1 MNLPKKVTIVDVGPR
16 DGFQMEPGF
25 IPTEQKIQIIDRLS
39 ETGIKRIEVT
49 SFVHPKYVPQ
59 LADAEEVL
67 ARIKRKEGV
76 IYEALVPN
84 AKGVERAIQA
94 GVEHVSMV
102 ISASESHNK
111 ANVNMTVA
119 ESLKTLKEA
128 VKLALGHGIKVT
140 TGVGTAF
147 GCALEGW
154 VPPEKVEAVA
164 DEFLDMG
171 VCELSLGDTPGLANP
186 SQVSEMVRYYLQKLK
201 GTDVGLRLHFHDS
214 RGQGLANVLAAML
227 EGATIIDTA
236 ICGMGGCP
244 YSPGA
249 TGNIASGDTVN
260 LLEAMG
266 IDTGIDLMKLI
277 ECERMT
283 QDLLG
288 KELPGQTIK
297 SGPIPWAL
305 KKPKSG

>member
-1 MNLPKKVTIVDVGPR
+1 VNLPKKVTIVDVGPR

-25 IPTEQKIQIIDRLS
+25 IPTEQKIQIIDRLA
-39 ETGIKRIEVT
+39 ETGIKRIEAT

-67 ARIKRKEGV
+67 AGIKKKEGV

-84 AKGVERAIQA
+84 ARGVERAVKA

-102 ISASESHNK
+102 VSASESHNK

-119 ESLKTLKEA
+119 ESIKTLKEA
-128 VKLALGHGIKVT
+128 VALARSHGIHVT
-140 TGVGTAF
+140 AGIGTAF
-147 GCALEGW
+147 GCAIEGW
-154 VPPEKVEAVA
+154 VPPKQVEAVA
-164 DEFLDMG
+164 DEFLGLG

-186 SQVSEMVRYYLQKLK
+186 VQVSEMVRYYLQKLK
-201 GTDVGLRLHFHDS
+201 GTDIGLRLHFHDS

-236 ICGMGGCP
+236 ICGLGGCP

-260 LLEAMG
+260 LLESMG
-266 IDTGIDLMKLI
+266 IDTGIDLAKLV
-277 ECERMT
+277 ECERMV
-283 QDLLG
+283 QDILG
-288 KELPGQTIK
+288 KKLPGEVLRA
-297 SGPIPWAL
+297 GPIPWAV
-305 KKPKSG
+305 KPRKTG

>member
-1 MNLPKKVTIVDVGPR
+1 MNLPKQATIVDVGPR

-25 IPTEQKIQIIDRLS
+25 IPTDQKIKIIDRLS
-39 ETGIKRIEVT
+39 ETGIKRIEAT

-67 ARIKRKEGV
+67 ARIKKKEGV

-94 GVEHVSMV
+94 GVEHVSLV
-102 ISASESHNK
+102 VSASESHNK

-119 ESLKTLKEA
+119 ESVKTLKEA
-128 VKLALGHGIKVT
+128 VKLALSNGIHVT
-140 TGVGTAF
+140 AGIATAF
-147 GCALEGW
+147 GCAIEGW
-154 VPPEKVEAVA
+154 VPPKKVEEVA
-164 DEFLDMG
+164 DEFLDLG
-171 VCELSLGDTPGLANP
+171 ICEVSLGDTPGLANP
-186 SQVSEMVRYYLQKLK
+186 SQVSEMVRYYMQKLK
-201 GTDVGLRLHFHDS
+201 GTDIGLRLHFHDS
-214 RGQGLANVLAAML
+214 RGAGLANVMAAIL
-227 EGATIIDTA
+227 EGATIIDTSV
-236 ICGMGGCP
+236 CGLGGCP

-260 LLEAMG
+260 MLEAMG
-266 IDTGIDLMKLI
+266 IDTSIDLVKLI
-277 ECERMT
+277 ECERMV

-288 KELPGQTIK
+288 KNLPGEVIK

-305 KKPKSG
+305 KPQK